1 MIHLYEIDWG
11 AEPFYWEA
19 FRDTPGE
26 PWQDEYVCT
35 LEANELEEY
44 LDNLRSDGVDFV
56 LHTQEEYD
64 EYHIALP
71 SV

>member
-1 MIHLYEIDWG
+1 MIHLFEIDWG
-11 AEPFYWEA
+11 GHPFDWEA
-19 FRDTPGE
+19 YDS
-26 PWQDEYVCT
+26 QDEYMCT

-64 EYHIALP
+64 EYHVALP
-71 SV
+71 SL